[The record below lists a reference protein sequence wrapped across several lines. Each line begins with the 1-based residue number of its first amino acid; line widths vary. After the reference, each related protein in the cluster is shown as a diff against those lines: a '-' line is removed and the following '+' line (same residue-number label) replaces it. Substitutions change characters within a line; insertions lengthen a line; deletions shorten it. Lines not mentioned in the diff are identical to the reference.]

1 MDASLV
7 TSPRNATETPW
18 QRVRLRVP
26 REDGALLAQPPLPSV
41 GSLLER
47 NVASLAQAECS
58 IAGIPLSDLRQQ
70 AREEVLR
77 AAAYWTRELLGR
89 RPDFVDSGP
98 LVVSGHQP
106 ELFHPGVWIKN
117 FAASK
122 IALQCGAVSLNLI
135 IDNDIAA
142 SRRIRVPAG
151 TRERPTLQS
160 VEFDGPEPA
169 MPWEEAKIV
178 DRPKFESF
186 GIRVQQAM
194 AHWPM
199 PAPLVQ
205 KVWPFAV
212 EHSRKTQNLGDCL
225 SAARA
230 RLEQVLGFG
239 NLELPIRHLAMQPS
253 FGAFIAEML
262 GRAAE
267 FREVHNAVLAEF
279 RRVNRVRSHTH
290 PVPELSEQNGWIE
303 APFWIWKSG
312 DTVRQRAFVR
322 PGSPE
327 VLLATAPDESAA
339 VAGLSPT
346 MADDP
351 ASTRHVL
358 TLLAERG
365 YRVRPRALATTI
377 YSRLILGDLFIH
389 GIGGAKYDE
398 MTDRILSRFFGVDPP
413 GFLTLSATAYLPFAE
428 PFPVTRDE
436 EGRLRQLLRELE
448 HNPQRYIPADTPT
461 AAELIAEKQRLITS
475 VGCVSTHQSSA
486 EASLGCVPTRQ
497 SSDADSVVRQ
507 DAPYA
512 TTHPGLHR
520 YRRIPEINRQL
531 AEHTT
536 QRRAQTRDELAATR
550 DQLTANQILTSREFP
565 WCLYPLERIQRLIAS
580 LPDVG

>member
-1 MDASLV
+1 
-7 TSPRNATETPW
+7 
-18 QRVRLRVP
+18 
-26 REDGALLAQPPLPSV
+26 
-41 GSLLER
+41 
-47 NVASLAQAECS
+47 
-58 IAGIPLSDLRQQ
+58 
-70 AREEVLR
+70 
-77 AAAYWTRELLGR
+77 
-89 RPDFVDSGP
+89 
-98 LVVSGHQP
+98 
-106 ELFHPGVWIKN
+106 
-117 FAASK
+117 
-122 IALQCGAVSLNLI
+122 
-135 IDNDIAA
+135 
-142 SRRIRVPAG
+142 
-151 TRERPTLQS
+151 
-160 VEFDGPEPA
+160 
-169 MPWEEAKIV
+169 
-178 DRPKFESF
+178 
-186 GIRVQQAM
+186 
-194 AHWPM
+194 M
-199 PAPLVQ
+199 PAPLAQ

-230 RLEQVLGFG
+230 RLEQVLSFG

-279 RRVNRVRSHTH
+279 RRVNRVRSQTH

-339 VAGLSPT
+339 VAGLSPSMT
-346 MADDP
+346 DDP

-428 PFPVTRDE
+428 PFPITRDE

-461 AAELIAEKQRLITS
+461 AADLIAEKQRLITS
-475 VGCVSTHQSSA
+475 VGCVPTHQSSDA
-486 EASLGCVPTRQ
+486 ESP
-497 SSDADSVVRQ
+497 VRWH
-507 DAPYA
+507 APYEA
-512 TTHPGLHR
+512 ASSSSTTARPGLHR

-531 AEHTT
+531 AEHTN
-536 QRRAQTRDELAATR
+536 QRRALTRDELAATR
-550 DQLTANQILTSREFP
+550 DQLTANQTLTSREFP